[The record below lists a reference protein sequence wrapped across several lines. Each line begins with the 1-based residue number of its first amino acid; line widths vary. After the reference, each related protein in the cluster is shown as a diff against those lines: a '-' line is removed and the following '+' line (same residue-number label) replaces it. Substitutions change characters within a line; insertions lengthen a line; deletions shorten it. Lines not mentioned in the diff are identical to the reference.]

1 MAQATEFN
9 TTTEMPSTSSF
20 RLQMEGLT
28 TAGLYLFCFGW
39 THLGATTELVTPK
52 VLAVFFA
59 GLIVIPL
66 LTGLPLA
73 LLRRSLVDILQ
84 KRSSIAAFL
93 PFAQLALYALQ
104 GILVWVATHEAYV
117 WIFTGSSLLA

>member
-1 MAQATEFN
+1 MAQAAEFN
-9 TTTEMPSTSSF
+9 TTTEMPSASSF

>member
-1 MAQATEFN
+1 MAQAAEFN
-9 TTTEMPSTSSF
+9 TSTQMPSASSF
-20 RLQMEGLT
+20 RLQMEGLA
-28 TAGLYLFCFGW
+28 TAGLYLVCFGW
-39 THLGATTELVTPK
+39 THLGSTTEWMTPK

-73 LLRRSLVDILQ
+73 LVRRLLVGILH
-84 KRSSIAAFL
+84 KRSRIAAFL

-117 WIFTGSSLLA
+117 WIFTGSRLFT